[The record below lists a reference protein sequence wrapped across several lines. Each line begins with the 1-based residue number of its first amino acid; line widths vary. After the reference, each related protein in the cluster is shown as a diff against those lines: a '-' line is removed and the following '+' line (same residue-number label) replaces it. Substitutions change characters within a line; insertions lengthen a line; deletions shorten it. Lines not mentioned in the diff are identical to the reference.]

1 MIFFRILAIISL
13 LLCFAGIGRINVSVF
28 IFWTVGFEL
37 FYRIIEYIRALL
49 FPKKIDRNKIPI
61 YTKHRNEF
69 QTGDV
74 VAFQGTD
81 FFAKLIRLGTRS
93 QYSHV
98 GMVIKLPMAGD
109 KFRIFIIEA
118 VTQSG
123 VILVPLS
130 RTLLSYSGKA
140 WWLPLKDEVAAQ
152 HRNAIFQKVMER
164 LGDGY
169 DFGDIANIVV
179 RLLHIAKKLINGNGS
194 SFICSELVASTFK
207 DVGILKDVKPL
218 FMTPQDVVRQK
229 IYKETVQI
237 LG

>member
-13 LLCFAGIGRINVSVF
+13 LLCFSGIWKIKISLFFFGAFVFEFLYQFIN
-28 IFWTVGFEL
+28 
-37 FYRIIEYIRALL
+37 YIRGLL
-49 FPKKIDRNKIPI
+49 FPKEIDRNKIPI

-74 VAFQGTD
+74 IAFQGTD
-81 FFAKLIRLGTRS
+81 FFAKLIRRGTKS

-98 GMVIKLPMAGD
+98 GMVIKLPMAD
-109 KFRIFIIEA
+109 NKFRIFIIEA

-123 VILVPLS
+123 VVLMPFS
-130 RTLLSYSGKA
+130 RRLLSCSGKV
-140 WWLPLKDEVAAQ
+140 WWLPLKDEVATH

-169 DFGDIANIVV
+169 DFGDIVNIVV
-179 RLLHIAKKLINGNGS
+179 RILHIAKKLINGNGS

-207 DVGILKDVKPL
+207 DVGILKDIKPL